1 MTCNKINKEDTCP
14 ERLYAS
20 CTYYE
25 LGLSEDSLIT
35 KDCPTIEDTTQDL
48 YDLHDSVKDEI
59 DVSSLG
65 NSCITI
71 VGDKTVKNFLI
82 AIESKICEMGETIQ
96 SQADTIASMQT
107 EITDLQNQNC
117 P

>member
-1 MTCNKINKEDTCP
+1 MACDKIKKEDTCP

-25 LGLSEDSLIT
+25 GGLSEDSSIV

-65 NSCITI
+65 NQCITI
-71 VGDKTVKNFLI
+71 VGDKTVNNFLI
-82 AIESKICEMGETIQ
+82 AIESKICEMEEIIQ
-96 SQADTIASMQT
+96 SQANTIESMQA

>member
-1 MTCNKINKEDTCP
+1 MTCNKIKKEDTCP
-14 ERLYAS
+14 ERLYSS

-25 LGLSEDSLIT
+25 GELSEDSSIV

-48 YDLHDSVKDEI
+48 YDLYDSVKDEI
-59 DVSSLG
+59 DASSLG
-65 NSCITI
+65 NKCITI
-71 VGDKTVKNFLI
+71 IGDKTVKNFLI
-82 AIESKICEMGETIQ
+82 AIESKICEMEETIQ
-96 SQADTIASMQT
+96 TQADTITGMQA